1 MRFTK
6 WTIAALFLTCAIAS
20 QAATQQP
27 ATQEHE
33 KKLKRSD
40 LPAAVQKTVDQESQG
55 ATIRGYSSETDNG
68 QIEYE
73 VALRV
78 HGHNKD
84 VSIAADGSVLE
95 IEEEVALDSLPAPVK
110 AGLLQLAGPGRI
122 TKVESLTKRGAIVAY
137 EAQVRTGAKRSEIQ
151 VGPDGKPLAHPE

>member
-20 QAATQQP
+20 QAATQQ
-27 ATQEHE
+27 ATQERE

-40 LPAAVQKTVDQESQG
+40 LPAAVQKTVDQESHG

-68 QIEYE
+68 QLVYEIEM
-73 VALRV
+73 RV
-78 HGHNKD
+78 HGHNRD
-84 VSIAADGSVLE
+84 VLVAGDGSVLE
-95 IEEEVALDSLPAPVK
+95 IEEQVALDSLPAPVRD
-110 AGLLQLAGPGRI
+110 GLRQLAGRGRI
-122 TKVESLTKRGAIVAY
+122 TEVESLTKHGTLVAY
-137 EAQVRTGAKRSEIQ
+137 EAQVRTGTKRSEIQ

>member
-20 QAATQQP
+20 QAATQQ
-27 ATQEHE
+27 ATQERE

-68 QIEYE
+68 QLVYEIEM
-73 VALRV
+73 RV
-78 HGHNKD
+78 HGHNRD
-84 VSIAADGSVLE
+84 VLVAGDGSVLE
-95 IEEEVALDSLPAPVK
+95 IEEQVALDSLPAPVRS
-110 AGLLQLAGPGRI
+110 GLRQLAGRGRI
-122 TKVESLTKRGAIVAY
+122 TEVESLTKHGTLVAY